1 MTTFAPKTLP
11 TGIFKQITDDETQE
25 LATSPRFSTC
35 WKGALARSEIYE
47 RMMPDGI
54 TGTLRIDGPGPDA
67 GFLALQSNGSILI
80 RTGTRNPEKG
90 PGSGR
95 LNIHSAGG
103 MQKHEHLTSYEYN
116 SGDVDGE
123 ALNIIAYGDVVED
136 AVGSERHIKAQKI
149 VITAAEELFLVGK
162 SQVFIQAGSAGGGT
176 ITMNAGSIE
185 QITNNSKEIIFG
197 QKMKFGAAEET
208 SVQFDPRASVN
219 IVSPGH
225 INHKIL
231 GDLKQWVG
239 GIEQHVVAGLPTVP
253 PLIKDRTN
261 SYKVET
267 LLGNTTIN
275 SVVGTTNIRGLLV
288 YLN

>member
-1 MTTFAPKTLP
+1 MTTFAPEQYP
-11 TGIFKQITDDETQE
+11 TGIFKQTTDDESQE

-54 TGTLRIDGPGPDA
+54 TGTLRVDGPGPDA
-67 GFLALQSNGSILI
+67 GFMSLHSNGSITI
-80 RTGTRNPEKG
+80 RTGTRNVEKG

-95 LNIHSAGG
+95 LNIHSNGG
-103 MQKHEHLTSYEYN
+103 QHKHEHRVDYEYN
-116 SGDVDGE
+116 DGDEDGE

-149 VITAAEELFLVGK
+149 VITAAEELFLIGK
-162 SQVFIQAGSAGGGT
+162 SQVFVQAGANGGGT
-176 ITMNAGSIE
+176 ITMNASNIE
-185 QITNNSKEIIFG
+185 QVTNNSKEVVFG
-197 QKMKFGAAEET
+197 QKMKFGVSEET

-219 IVSPGH
+219 VVSPGH
-225 INHKIL
+225 INHKVL
-231 GDLKQWVG
+231 GDIKQWVG
-239 GIEQHVVAGLPTVP
+239 GVEQHYVAGGVSVP
-253 PLIKDRTN
+253 PLVKDRTN

-267 LLGNTTIN
+267 LLGNTSIN
-275 SVVGTTNIRGLLV
+275 SVAGTTSIKGLLV